1 MRVALLQPTDPMT
14 PAKKMFSLKWPDA
27 LVLVLAAVL
36 AVVFLVMHF
45 GVTKLM

>member
-1 MRVALLQPTDPMT
+1 MRVALVQPTNPMT
-14 PAKKMFSLKWPDA
+14 PARKPFTLKWPDA

-36 AVVFLVMHF
+36 AVVFVVMHF